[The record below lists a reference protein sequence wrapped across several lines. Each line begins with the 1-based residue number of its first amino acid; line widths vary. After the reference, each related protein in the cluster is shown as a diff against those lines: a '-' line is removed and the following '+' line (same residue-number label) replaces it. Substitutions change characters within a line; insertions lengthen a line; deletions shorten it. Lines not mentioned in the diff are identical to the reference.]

1 MSSVNASAPALAWRG
16 VVGQHRVHRARPPS
30 HHRRV
35 GGARVV
41 IARCEGGAA
50 RAIDPRLDA
59 VVDSLPIREVLYRCI
74 DALETSTGLVLQA
87 PPGAGKTTAL
97 PLAMILSNPA
107 WLPRNGKVIVLE
119 PRRLAARAAA
129 TRMASILNEPVGK
142 TVGYSVRFESK
153 VSASTRVEVVTEG
166 VLVRRLQRDPS
177 LEGVAAI
184 VFDEFHERSLDA
196 DVALA
201 LASETRS
208 VLRPDLRL
216 VVMSA
221 TLGDVG
227 PRAAA
232 MLSVNNQD
240 NNQDAAS
247 SSSSAPLLV
256 SEGKSFPV
264 DTIYLG
270 PPGRNF
276 GDLENATVSA
286 VRRALADAPGVE
298 GGDVLCFLP
307 GAGEINRVVTALR
320 DGAASSQDGTL
331 SVLPLYGA
339 LSQAEQQA
347 ALAPPPTGVRRVVVS
362 TPIAES
368 SLTIPGVRIVVDAG
382 LARRPL
388 FDSNKGMT
396 RLDTVRISVASA
408 DQRRGRAGRVAPGT
422 CYRLWS
428 ERAHLQLASDAE
440 PEIANADLAPLAL
453 DLATWGIHD
462 DEGVDALPWLD
473 RPPAGRLAAARDLLA
488 RLGATDEI
496 TGRVTPLGTRMAQ
509 LPLHPRLARMVLWGA
524 CRGPESCR
532 MACQIA
538 AVVSDRDLL
547 RGRDAP
553 ADVRARLGAL
563 WSVGEA
569 GADGPGRWSLAADA
583 TSAQPTPSPPSSPTD
598 QPPNP
603 AAPVRVPIGT
613 KLPKGRN
620 KKFKGAPRG
629 RKPAGG
635 GVQAAA
641 KAARAGASSVSSGV
655 SGSSSS
661 GGIGGFGAAYGGYR
675 GYEVDRN
682 AAREAGKVASQLLN
696 AVKRAAAEDPKN
708 GDWCAP
714 GVGGGDPGG
723 PCWDFLLGEGE
734 NEAGVL
740 LAMAYPDRVGVRR
753 SKGGN
758 FTLSG
763 GVGAASVPG
772 SDPLAREEVLAVAEM
787 TSGDVGGGARND
799 RVRLAAPVPMTALEP
814 DTGCLADALCRRRD
828 SLSWASA
835 SKAVVARRQLCVGD
849 AVLREAPFQ
858 PEPDDTVDAMLYGVK
873 EMGVKAALGWSA
885 KTESWRRRVIWLRT
899 VGGADH
905 LPDLSDVALEASLAD
920 WLAPMLPGVTSKSA
934 MHKQLD
940 GDGLVRCLL
949 TYEQTMEVDASCPTH
964 VKVPSGSNLPLDYD
978 TPGGTPVLRARLQ
991 ELFGMGE
998 TPTIGPKRVP
1008 IEVHLLSPASR
1019 PVQVTTDLASFW
1031 KNTYFDVAKELK
1043 GRYPKHYWPDD
1054 PTTAEATNRA
1064 KPRKK

>member
-1 MSSVNASAPALAWRG
+1 M
-16 VVGQHRVHRARPPS
+16 
-30 HHRRV
+30 
-35 GGARVV
+35 
-41 IARCEGGAA
+41 RCEAGEA
-50 RAIDPRLDA
+50 RAINPRLDA
-59 VVDSLPIREVLYRCI
+59 VVDSLPIREVLYQCL
-74 DALETSTGLVLQA
+74 DALDESTGLVLQA

-107 WLPRNGKVIVLE
+107 WLPRTGKVIVLE

-153 VSASTRVEVVTEG
+153 VSPATRVEVVTEG

-177 LEGVAAI
+177 LDGVFAI

-227 PRAAA
+227 PRASE
-232 MLSVNNQD
+232 MLSREGKT
-240 NNQDAAS
+240 
-247 SSSSAPLLV
+247 APLLV

-264 DTIYLG
+264 ETTYLG

-276 GDLENATVSA
+276 GDLEDATVAA
-286 VRRALADAPGVE
+286 VRRALSDRPGAD

-307 GAGEINRVVTALR
+307 GAAEINRVVAALR
-320 DGAASSQDGTL
+320 DGQRDGQREPL

-339 LSQAEQQA
+339 LSQAEQQT
-347 ALAPPPTGVRRVVVS
+347 ALAPAPDGTRRVVVS

-368 SLTIPGVRIVVDAG
+368 SLTIPGVRIVVDSG
-382 LARRPL
+382 LARRPR

-396 RLDTVRISVASA
+396 RLDTALISVASA

-428 ERAHLQLASDAE
+428 ERAHAQLASDAE

-453 DLATWGIHD
+453 DLATWGIRN
-462 DEGVDALPWLD
+462 DEGVASLPWLD
-473 RPPAGRLAAARDLLA
+473 PPPAGRLTAARDLLT
-488 RLGATDEI
+488 RLGATEES
-496 TGRVTPLGTRMAQ
+496 TGRVTPLGERMAR

-524 CRGPESCR
+524 SRGPESCR

-538 AVVSDRDLL
+538 AVLSDRDLL

-563 WSVGEA
+563 WSLGDG
-569 GADGPGRWSLAADA
+569 GADGPGLARWSLEARAAE
-583 TSAQPTPSPPSSPTD
+583 PTPAVPPSA
-598 QPPNP
+598 PNAPIDP

-613 KLPKGRN
+613 KLPKGKN
-620 KKFKGAPRG
+620 KGGKFKGAPKG
-629 RKPAGG
+629 RRPAGG

-641 KAARAGASSVSSGV
+641 KAARAAASSAGAGPSNAPSV
-655 SGSSSS
+655 
-661 GGIGGFGAAYGGYR
+661 GGFSAAYGGYR
-675 GYEVDRN
+675 GFEIDRN
-682 AAREAGKVASQLLN
+682 AAREAGKVVSQLLN
-696 AVKRAAAEDPKN
+696 AVKTLAADD
-708 GDWCAP
+708 GDEWCAP
-714 GVGGGDPGG
+714 GVGGGDPCG

-740 LAMAYPDRVGVRR
+740 LAVAYPDRVGVRR

-758 FTLSG
+758 FQLSG

-772 SDPLAREEVLAVAEM
+772 SDPLARAEVLAIAEM
-787 TSGDVGGGARND
+787 TSGDGGGGRND
-799 RVRLAAPVPMTALEP
+799 RVRLAAPVPLTALEP
-814 DTGCLADALCRRRD
+814 DGDRPGCLADALCRRRD
-828 SLSWASA
+828 SVSWASA

-849 AVLREAPFQ
+849 AVLRESPFQ
-858 PEPDDTVDAMLYGVK
+858 PTPDETVEAMLYGVK
-873 EMGVKAALGWSA
+873 EMGVRAALGWSD
-885 KTESWRRRVIWLRT
+885 KTESWRRRVMWLRT

-905 LPDLSDVALEASLAD
+905 LPDLSDAALEATLDD
-920 WLAPMLPGVTSKSA
+920 WLAPILPGVTSKSA
-934 MHKQLD
+934 LHKQLD
-940 GDGLVRCLL
+940 GDGLIRCLL
-949 TYEQTMEVDASCPTH
+949 NYEQTMEVEQSCPTH
-964 VKVPSGSNLPLDYD
+964 VIVPSGSNLPLDYD

-991 ELFGMGE
+991 ELFGMAE

-1054 PTTAEATNRA
+1054 PTTAVATNRA
-1064 KPRKK
+1064 KPRSK

>member
-1 MSSVNASAPALAWRG
+1 MNASASALAWLG

-30 HHRRV
+30 RHRRV

-74 DALETSTGLVLQA
+74 DALEEGTGLVLQA

-107 WLPRNGKVIVLE
+107 WLPTDGKVIVLE

-307 GAGEINRVVTALR
+307 GAGEINRVVAALR
-320 DGAASSQDGTL
+320 DGASSSQDGTL

-396 RLDTVRISVASA
+396 RLDTARISVASA

-428 ERAHLQLASDAE
+428 ERAHSNLASDAE

-473 RPPAGRLAAARDLLA
+473 RPP
-488 RLGATDEI
+488 
-496 TGRVTPLGTRMAQ
+496 P
-509 LPLHPRLARMVLWGA
+509 
-524 CRGPESCR
+524 
-532 MACQIA
+532 
-538 AVVSDRDLL
+538 
-547 RGRDAP
+547 
-553 ADVRARLGAL
+553 
-563 WSVGEA
+563 VG
-569 GADGPGRWSLAADA
+569 
-583 TSAQPTPSPPSSPTD
+583 
-598 QPPNP
+598 
-603 AAPVRVPIGT
+603 
-613 KLPKGRN
+613 
-620 KKFKGAPRG
+620 
-629 RKPAGG
+629 
-635 GVQAAA
+635 
-641 KAARAGASSVSSGV
+641 
-655 SGSSSS
+655 
-661 GGIGGFGAAYGGYR
+661 
-675 GYEVDRN
+675 
-682 AAREAGKVASQLLN
+682 
-696 AVKRAAAEDPKN
+696 
-708 GDWCAP
+708 
-714 GVGGGDPGG
+714 
-723 PCWDFLLGEGE
+723 
-734 NEAGVL
+734 
-740 LAMAYPDRVGVRR
+740 
-753 SKGGN
+753 
-758 FTLSG
+758 
-763 GVGAASVPG
+763 
-772 SDPLAREEVLAVAEM
+772 
-787 TSGDVGGGARND
+787 
-799 RVRLAAPVPMTALEP
+799 
-814 DTGCLADALCRRRD
+814 
-828 SLSWASA
+828 
-835 SKAVVARRQLCVGD
+835 
-849 AVLREAPFQ
+849 
-858 PEPDDTVDAMLYGVK
+858 
-873 EMGVKAALGWSA
+873 
-885 KTESWRRRVIWLRT
+885 
-899 VGGADH
+899 
-905 LPDLSDVALEASLAD
+905 
-920 WLAPMLPGVTSKSA
+920 
-934 MHKQLD
+934 
-940 GDGLVRCLL
+940 
-949 TYEQTMEVDASCPTH
+949 
-964 VKVPSGSNLPLDYD
+964 
-978 TPGGTPVLRARLQ
+978 
-991 ELFGMGE
+991 
-998 TPTIGPKRVP
+998 
-1008 IEVHLLSPASR
+1008 
-1019 PVQVTTDLASFW
+1019 
-1031 KNTYFDVAKELK
+1031 
-1043 GRYPKHYWPDD
+1043 
-1054 PTTAEATNRA
+1054 
-1064 KPRKK
+1064 